1 MYNYEWDKETGGYI
15 LSTKVTGVTKE
26 VRPVFAEELR
36 FLGFDKNFGWNIPS
50 CEGPLM
56 WAEGR
61 RYIYLGECVGEA
73 QGGGLYSMPLT
84 LISILHLLMR

>member
-36 FLGFDKNFGWNIPS
+36 FLGRPFN
-50 CEGPLM
+50 
-56 WAEGR
+56 
-61 RYIYLGECVGEA
+61 VG
-73 QGGGLYSMPLT
+73 
-84 LISILHLLMR
+84 